1 MLRGERK
8 LNININYQLVWII
21 FELLFQHDPEFGCP
35 VLGSQH
41 SQLLEKLVSLITTLS
56 CNMQRITMP

>member
-21 FELLFQHDPEFGCP
+21 FELLLKHNPEPEECCCQ
-35 VLGSQH
+35 VD
-41 SQLLEKLVSLITTLS
+41 KITL
-56 CNMQRITMP
+56 P